1 LVGTDAKEPAPM
13 FQPSTLFR
21 LTVLAGAACLV
32 RAIVR
37 EAAAERA
44 TQRLP
49 SPERAATPRIRPAGR
64 KTMRNPPRDW
74 DRVDEASDESFP
86 ASDPPAY

>member
-1 LVGTDAKEPAPM
+1 MLH
-13 FQPSTLFR
+13 PSSLFR
-21 LTVLAGAACLV
+21 LAVLAAGACLV
-32 RAIVR
+32 RAIMR
-37 EAAAERA
+37 EAAAQPLEA
-44 TQRLP
+44 KRLP
-49 SPERAATPRIRPAGR
+49 SPEGDRTHASRVRSAGR

>member
-1 LVGTDAKEPAPM
+1 MPHP
-13 FQPSTLFR
+13 PSLFR
-21 LTVLAGAACLV
+21 LAVLAAAACLA
-32 RAIVR
+32 RAIMR
-37 EAAAERA
+37 EAAAQPLEA
-44 TQRLP
+44 KRLP
-49 SPERAATPRIRPAGR
+49 SPEGHGARAPRVRPAGR